1 VAREHQHITVGSSTY
16 PTPSSVKRPRRP
28 RSLLHHLPHFL
39 SQRFRTPSRP
49 LRPSAVLP
57 FSILFF
63 RFSFFRSV
71 SLQPLRN
78 FLELAR
84 CNLQL
89 SWNSTTTVEQRNSIN
104 LRTSARFYYTVPGP
118 PSLSRTS
125 TSPRHPYPP
134 SRSSSPLR
142 LHNAA
147 MTTFV
152 DLRAELEWWKNAYD
166 AEVRRSQAR
175 IEHVRR
181 IEEQLSRQAATL
193 EEVTDELERWKRAY
207 LGASPFDP
215 PHVRQKPTPVPDPAP
230 APASTDD
237 LITQLRNIRF
247 TLQRENEERQPRKP
261 TPEDDPITPLTN
273 VQLLQREFGGRQP
286 ATTLPDPLLDE
297 KRLHRMTFGA
307 DERQSPRRSTKRS
320 CVTTP
325 KPSECRSCHEAFPSR
340 SQLHTHLAATG
351 HNRRQHKTTTTP
363 TAVAS
368 TAQSTPVPEESTSS
382 EEPCMRCV
390 GATIKGWGYRRTT
403 PLLDMLGPELDPW
416 RDVNELRVHDR
427 QDAWSNELRVH
438 DRQDASEDC
447 EEAHRSDRLVSAS
460 KGRFLSV
467 GRLGFV
473 CL

>member
-1 VAREHQHITVGSSTY
+1 M
-16 PTPSSVKRPRRP
+16 
-28 RSLLHHLPHFL
+28 LHHLPHFL

-104 LRTSARFYYTVPGP
+104 PAPPLPRSLRTSARFYYTVPGP

-152 DLRAELEWWKNAYD
+152 DLRAELQWWKNAYN

-207 LGASPFDP
+207 L
-215 PHVRQKPTPVPDPAP
+215 

-261 TPEDDPITPLTN
+261 TFVPDPAPAPQRKDDPITPLTN

-403 PLLDMLGPELDPW
+403 PLLDMLGPELDAW
-416 RDVNELRVHDR
+416 RDV
-427 QDAWSNELRVH
+427 NELRVH